1 MTFTQ
6 EQFTAI
12 FPGAAPEWIPAF
24 QNACPEFG
32 INNPKRTAAFFA
44 EISHESA
51 GLTKLEESFVYK
63 TAERLIAVFGKRRFR
78 DLAQA
83 QEYLK
88 LGPEAIANRVYGL
101 RMGNG
106 SEASGDGYRYRARG
120 PIGLTGANN
129 YQRFGAKLGLPLWS
143 KPDLVLVPKT
153 GARTSG
159 LFWLDGGCNEL
170 ADAGDFDAISDLINI
185 GKKTP
190 EYGDANGFADRA
202 AKWERCK
209 FVMGVAA

>member
-1 MTFTQ
+1 VTFSA

-12 FPGAAPEWIPAF
+12 FPGASQEWIPAF
-24 QNACPEFG
+24 QNASAEYG
-32 INNPKRTAAFFA
+32 INTPKRTAAFFA
-44 EISHESA
+44 QIAHESV
-51 GLTKLEESFVYK
+51 GLTKLEESFHYK
-63 TAERLIAVFGKRRFR
+63 TAERLLDVFGKRRFR
-78 DLAQA
+78 DLAHA

-129 YQRFGAKLGLPLWS
+129 YKRYGSKLGLPLWS
-143 KPDLVLVPKT
+143 KPDLVLVPKN
-153 GARTSG
+153 GARSSG
-159 LFWLDGGCNEL
+159 LFWMDGGCNEL
-170 ADAGDFDAISDLINI
+170 ADADDFDGISDVINLGTKSPQI
-185 GKKTP
+185 G
-190 EYGDANGFADRA
+190 DSNGYADRA